1 MPDSESSTQN
11 KARMQQHT
19 GLREKG
25 KKAWKPPKRKRLR
38 LPQLI
43 SFGLLLS
50 GISAI
55 SLSIIYEQTIPA
67 FIGLGLLFWGAL
79 LLYMRPK
86 GYVKANLL
94 HSTSLSTLATIDQV
108 IGELDYG
115 GKATYLPPRTLKD
128 FRGGKV
134 FITSLRDANK
144 SIIEEAEEADEGK
157 LFLKN
162 PSAICLTPP
171 GLHLANLY
179 EDELGK
185 SFTVTDLND
194 LQDNLPKLFVE
205 DLEIAEAV
213 EIKKQSNIIHIKI
226 TGSIYRDFCK
236 EARKL
241 SNVCNSLGCP
251 LCSSMA
257 IALTRATGK
266 PIVIERNEPSE
277 DGKVIEVY
285 YRIVEEEP

>member
-1 MPDSESSTQN
+1 MPSSDSSTKT
-11 KARMQQHT
+11 KARTQQQT

-25 KKAWKPPKRKRLR
+25 EKVLKSPKRKHSRS
-38 LPQLI
+38 PQLV
-43 SFGLLLS
+43 SVGLLFS
-50 GISAI
+50 GIAALI
-55 SLSIIYEQTIPA
+55 LSVIYEQTIPA

-79 LLYMRPK
+79 LLYIKPK

-94 HSTSLSTLATIDQV
+94 HSTSLSTLATVDQI
-108 IGELDYG
+108 IGELGYK

-128 FRGGKV
+128 FKGGKAV
-134 FITSLRDANK
+134 ITSLRNVDK
-144 SIIEEAEEADEGK
+144 STITEAEKAGEGK

-171 GLHLANLY
+171 GLDLANLY

-185 SFTVTDLND
+185 SFTVTDLKD

-205 DLEIAEAV
+205 DLEIAEDV
-213 EIKKQSNIIHIKI
+213 EISKKRDVIHIRI
-226 TGSIYRDFCK
+226 TGSIYQDFCK

-251 LCSSMA
+251 LCSSIA

-266 PIVIERNEPSE
+266 PIIIERNEPSE
-277 DGKVIEVY
+277 DGKIIEAY
-285 YRIVEEEP
+285 YRIMEE